1 MVKISKLLIK
11 ILEKKTSIID
21 NIYRR
26 LLKEKMG
33 FCGKNVDIRFN
44 SIYKP
49 EHIFLSDNTNIF
61 EGFTFISDNGCFYMK
76 ENSGAA
82 QGLTVITD
90 THSREVGHLLK
101 DSELF
106 YKGKGNIS
114 SDVIVEEDV
123 WIGANVTLLPGFCIG
138 RGANIGANAVVRS
151 KIPPYSI
158 VIGNPAKIV
167 GFCFSPNEI
176 IEHERNLY
184 PEDKRLPIEDLNKQY
199 KKYFLDRFKENKNLV
214 RP

>member
-123 WIGANVTLLPGFCIG
+123 WIGANVTLLPGSRIG

>member
-106 YKGKGNIS
+106 YKGKGNSS

-123 WIGANVTLLPGFCIG
+123 WIGANVTLLPGSHIG

-184 PEDKRLPIEDLNKQY
+184 PEDKRLSIEDLNKQY

>member
-61 EGFTFISDNGCFYMK
+61 EDFTFISDNGCFYMK

-123 WIGANVTLLPGFCIG
+123 WIGANVTLLPGSRIG

-184 PEDKRLPIEDLNKQY
+184 PEDKRLSIEDLNKQY

>member
-123 WIGANVTLLPGFCIG
+123 WIGANVTLLPGSRIG

-184 PEDKRLPIEDLNKQY
+184 PEDKRLSIEDLNKQY